1 MSFGEITDGAS
12 KGMTC
17 DAVPMPFMY
26 EQNYL
31 LKRRQIIVAK
41 GRVPVT
47 CLPEFSFS
55 SLSSGW
61 TISSYELFAY
71 TCSTVSFGHDLNEWS
86 ISSPNDECLLY
97 FEGLCPPAG
106 FIFEGWRPRTD
117 QPERAA
123 SGFIGVG
130 RSLLTQTGPKQGE

>member
-71 TCSTVSFGHDLNEWS
+71 TCSTVSLGTNGLSVVLMTNACC
-86 ISSPNDECLLY
+86 ISRGYARPPDSYLKTGALALISPNVLPVDLL
-97 FEGLCPPAG
+97 G
-106 FIFEGWRPRTD
+106 
-117 QPERAA
+117 
-123 SGFIGVG
+123 
-130 RSLLTQTGPKQGE
+130 